1 TLYRRSRRSRDAAT
15 ISTTDVGP
23 ASNPLGRL
31 RGCGTDPGQPPR
43 PHSESAPAQPR
54 PTATT
59 APNSMRRAHRFSP
72 DHQPGEAAWMTPRPG
87 IAAPPPTTPAP
98 TRNPSDRLHRPPRTG
113 PAACPPTR
121 GPPRATVSP
130 APETPRRFAH
140 RSPPRQP
147 NARAHPD
154 QRSYARK
161 TPGPPSQPV
170 GKAEHGTALGHTRDC
185 VSEAPASNYSAP
197 RAVTPY
203 GLNEG

>member
-1 TLYRRSRRSRDAAT
+1 MSSSAAAIPAVGGQYPLVPIVARRADHHHSQGWWLWGCAKLWDLDAAATGRAVRSTLYRRSRRSREAAT

-31 RGCGTDPGQPPR
+31 RGCGPDPGQPPR

-121 GPPRATVSP
+121 
-130 APETPRRFAH
+130 
-140 RSPPRQP
+140 
-147 NARAHPD
+147 
-154 QRSYARK
+154 
-161 TPGPPSQPV
+161 
-170 GKAEHGTALGHTRDC
+170 
-185 VSEAPASNYSAP
+185 
-197 RAVTPY
+197 
-203 GLNEG
+203 